1 MPESLWQAVQEET
14 EKQTVK
20 TPAESISKP
29 VRSPQTKKGR
39 PVPQSERLRKTNVQK
54 KVGTSPRPDV
64 GTPVPKFEPPRER
77 RTERRPYDFY
87 QDQVLWLKEIK
98 LEIEKR
104 YGRRVTANAMV
115 QLAVD
120 LLIEDYRRN
129 KERSKLISELVAD
142 ERTFGRTS
150 VGSTHL

>member
-20 TPAESISKP
+20 TPAESVSKP
-29 VRSPQTKKGR
+29 GRSPQTKKG
-39 PVPQSERLRKTNVQK
+39 PERLRKRDVQK
-54 KVGTSPRPDV
+54 KDRTSQRPDV
-64 GTPVPKFEPPRER
+64 RTPVPKFEPPKER

-150 VGSTHL
+150 GGRN